1 MTTQQVI
8 TIEIWSDFI
17 CPWCWI
23 AKRRLEQ
30 ALEKFEHKNAVE
42 IIYRAFRLSVNAAPE
57 SFTSAVAQKFGSE
70 ARANKLM
77 GMVAEQ
83 AAVEG
88 LVYDFESMLFGDTLQ
103 AHALVKAIIDP
114 KRKEALV
121 ELLYEEST
129 SNGKSIFDKDSLRA
143 IAIKA
148 GISTVVID
156 DAWQNKRLE
165 ALVYQDEAASS
176 RYGSSVPLF
185 VFDGRVVV
193 SGAHPAET
201 ILESLNSLKISQ
213 QLSSQEGAQVCDL
226 NGCD

>member
-30 ALEKFEHKNAVE
+30 ALERFEHKKSVE
-42 IIYRAFRLSVNAAPE
+42 VIYRAYRLSSNATPE
-57 SFTSAVAQKFGSE
+57 RFVAAVAQKFGSE

-77 GMVAEQ
+77 TMVAEQ

-88 LVYDFESMLFGDTLQ
+88 LVYDFDNMLFGDTLQ
-103 AHALVKAIIDP
+103 VHALVKAIIDP
-114 KRKEALV
+114 KRKAALI

-129 SNGKSIFDKDSLRA
+129 TNGMSIFDKESLKS

-148 GISTVVID
+148 GISPVVID

-185 VFDGRVVV
+185 VFDSHVVV
-193 SGAHPAET
+193 SGTHPAET
-201 ILESLNSLKISQ
+201 ILESLNSLRISQ
-213 QLSSQEGAQVCDL
+213 QSSSQVCGL
-226 NGCD
+226 SGCN